1 MSNKVVS
8 VSFINESIDFLE
20 IDSTKSGEYSFSPS
34 IATTNESLLA
44 ACKRADEIQVNGLFA
59 NAFYGWEVFPKVEER
74 YLKSL
79 VAKFVQRKNSSASL
93 ASRLR
98 LVKEVVKDGTVSSL
112 VACQALERSNID
124 SLLERLSKFKSKVKT
139 IHTLP
144 TALAAAVVE
153 SEKPSANFLLLWIK
167 EDVSVISINSPEGLV
182 KISRT
187 LPGGLPDETL
197 PDVGPASAA
206 NFSRDLSR
214 EIVMTVNYFKQ
225 KFREDPPA
233 DLYVLGESRLQRII
247 ERHPLEKVE
256 AVTHFGLTGKV
267 SLGLPRENFNEKIHL
282 LGNLY
287 ADETYNFLPYEEI
300 VNRKTGRALSFALA
314 VMALLICVALFWS
327 VRLPEKTSN
336 QALKNQVREL
346 QTDVQNLQA
355 STDKLQPVHGQKKFY
370 KAAFLDEKPAFI
382 TILQQ
387 LSAIMPQQ
395 MIFNNFKMTPA
406 DDYWDC
412 TITGEIKGQSW
423 QERLDIL
430 REFGRSLYS
439 FANVDVR
446 NVVHSLG
453 QTGMDSSTIN
463 FQITLQFLPGEQK

>member
-1 MSNKVVS
+1 MR
-8 VSFINESIDFLE
+8 
-20 IDSTKSGEYSFSPS
+20 G
-34 IATTNESLLA
+34 
-44 ACKRADEIQVNGLFA
+44 DEIYVNGLLPGTH
-59 NAFYGWEVFPKVEER
+59 YGWEVFPRVEER
-74 YLKSL
+74 YLHSL
-79 VAKFVQRKNSSASL
+79 AAKFVQRKNNSASL
-93 ASRLR
+93 STRVQP
-98 LVKEVVKDGTVSSL
+98 VKEVVKDGTVSSL
-112 VACQALERSNID
+112 VAYQASESSNID
-124 SLLERLSKFKSKVKT
+124 SLLERICKFKSKVKA

-167 EDVSVISINSPEGLV
+167 GDVSVISINSPEGLV

-187 LPGGLPDETL
+187 LPDGLPDETL

-233 DLYVLGESRLQRII
+233 DLYMLGDSRLQQIV
-247 ERHPLEKVE
+247 ERYPLEKVE
-256 AVTHFGLTGKV
+256 AVTHFELTGKIPQ
-267 SLGLPRENFNEKIHL
+267 GLPRQKFNEKIHL

-287 ADETYNFLPYEEI
+287 ADDAYNFLPYEEI
-300 VNRKTGRALSFALA
+300 VNRRTGRALSVALG
-314 VMALLICVALFWS
+314 VLALLICAALFWS
-327 VRLPEKTSN
+327 VQLPEKISN
-336 QALKNQVREL
+336 QALKNQVQEL
-346 QTDVQNLQA
+346 QTDVQSLQA
-355 STDKLQPVHGQKKFY
+355 STDKLQPVQGQKKFY
-370 KAAFLDEKPAFI
+370 KAAFLNEKPAFI
-382 TILQQ
+382 TILRQ

-395 MIFNNFKMTPA
+395 MIFNNFRMTPT

-412 TITGEIKGQSW
+412 TITGEIKGQTW
-423 QERLDIL
+423 QERLDVL

-439 FANVDVR
+439 FANVDIK

-463 FQITLQFLPGEQK
+463 FQITLQFFPGEQK

>member
-1 MSNKVVS
+1 MSKKAVS
-8 VSFINESIDFLE
+8 VSFISEAVEFLE
-20 IDSTKSGEYSFSPS
+20 AERTQSGIFSFSPS
-34 IATTNESLLA
+34 IATTNESLQA
-44 ACKRADEIQVNGLFA
+44 ACKRADEIYINCLLPDTH
-59 NAFYGWEVFPKVEER
+59 YGWEVFPKVQDR
-74 YLKSL
+74 YMGSL
-79 VAKFVQRKNSSASL
+79 VARSIERK
-93 ASRLR
+93 SRPPALSTR
-98 LVKEVVKDGTVSSL
+98 CRAVKDVVKDGTVSSL
-112 VACQALERSNID
+112 VAFQAIEREKID
-124 SLLERLSKFKSKVKT
+124 SLLNRVSRFKHKVKSVQ
-139 IHTLP
+139 TLP
-144 TALAAAVVE
+144 FSLAKAVVE

-167 EDVSVISINSPEGLV
+167 GDVSVISINSPEGLV

-187 LPGGLPDETL
+187 LPGGLPDEIL
-197 PDVGPASAA
+197 PDLGPASAA

-233 DLYVLGESRLQRII
+233 DLYMLGDSRLQQII

-256 AVTHFGLTGKV
+256 AATHFGLTGKIPH
-267 SLGLPRENFNEKIHL
+267 GLPREKFNEKIHL

-287 ADETYNFLPYEEI
+287 ADDAYNFLPYEEI
-300 VNRKTGRALSFALA
+300 VNRKTGRALSVTLA
-314 VMALLICVALFWS
+314 VLALLICVALFWS
-327 VRLPEKTSN
+327 VQLSEKTSN

-370 KAAFLDEKPAFI
+370 KAAFLNEKPAFI
-382 TILQQ
+382 TILRQ

-412 TITGEIKGQSW
+412 TITGKIKGHTW

-453 QTGMDSSTIN
+453 QAGMDSSTIN
-463 FQITLQFLPGEQK
+463 FQITLQFFPGEQK